1 MSRSKQV
8 ALLLF
13 GGLLLGAIAWG
24 FYLSIEFY
32 EETEKSQWSVQALRN
47 PYLAAQKFLRASDI
61 EVVDADS
68 LVKLDSLEGV
78 STVLITEASQVSN
91 PRQLES
97 VLAWLDKGGSLIVTA
112 NSFSTS
118 DDLLLTEFGVDVD
131 FPKDEEDGIDDGDE
145 DEDEE
150 KKHSISD
157 SLREYNEK
165 IDEGMTPE
173 EIAQQ
178 GLKDV
183 SLTEID
189 FGETIGTLEIN
200 FNPNR
205 ILTHAYIDG
214 SEEDPERKPFS
225 WSLSDYGVHLIQF
238 DVGDGLLTIISD
250 PGIWRSQ
257 NIDSYDHAFLL
268 WVLSSTDGNFAFL
281 RTIQR
286 ESLWKLIT
294 ANAYDLLIALI
305 AFTALILWYLGH
317 RFGPVIPLDSG
328 ERRALSEHF
337 SATANYLWHRKS
349 INALLRPLR
358 QQIFRRAHIAIPEFA
373 RADAGKRLELI
384 ARHCKLDRDTVG
396 QILQSEKLN
405 ETTFVHTVKLLKQ
418 IEQSL

>member
-13 GGLLLGAIAWG
+13 GGLLLGAMAWG

-68 LVKLDSLEGV
+68 LVKLESLEGV

-97 VLAWLDKGGSLIVTA
+97 VLTWLDKGGSLIVTA

-131 FPKDEEDGIDDGDE
+131 FPEDEEDDINEDE

-150 KKHSISD
+150 KHSISE

-189 FGETIGTLEIN
+189 FGDTIGTLEIH
-200 FNPNR
+200 FSPNR

-214 SEEDPERKPFS
+214 IDDDAEQKPFS
-225 WSLSDYGVHLIQF
+225 WSSSDYGVHLIQF

-250 PGIWRSQ
+250 PDIWRSQ
-257 NIDSYDHAFLL
+257 NIDSYDHAYLL

-286 ESLWKLIT
+286 ESLWTLMT
-294 ANAYDLLIALI
+294 ANAYDLLIALVV
-305 AFTALILWYLGH
+305 FTALCLWYLGH
-317 RFGPVIPLDSG
+317 RFGPVISLDNG
-328 ERRALSEHF
+328 VRRALSEHF
-337 SATANYLWHRKS
+337 SATANYLWHQRS
-349 INALLRPLR
+349 IKALLQPLR
-358 QQIFRRAHIAIPEFA
+358 QQIFRRAHVAIPEFA
-373 RADAGKRLELI
+373 RADTDKRLELI
-384 ARHCKLDRDTVG
+384 ARHCEFDRDTVD
-396 QILQSEKLN
+396 QILQSEKFN
-405 ETTFVHTVKLLKQ
+405 ETTFVQTVKLLKQ